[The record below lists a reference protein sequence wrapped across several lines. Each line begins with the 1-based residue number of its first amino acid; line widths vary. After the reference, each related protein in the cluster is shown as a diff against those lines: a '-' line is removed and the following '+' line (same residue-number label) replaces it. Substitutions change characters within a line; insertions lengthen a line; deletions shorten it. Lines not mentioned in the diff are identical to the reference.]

1 MRRLEFNMTNPKN
14 HPWFA
19 FFPARWLGSSA
30 VRKMSSSERGI
41 YIMILA
47 NLWQYHSLPR
57 DPWELSRVLFTN
69 YESTKKWLENWSDL
83 IVNDESDESHFVVP
97 HLDEI
102 ADFSEKTGA
111 PQSLQNSTGQKKTTT
126 QQTDRKTKRVAK
138 PVSDS
143 KEGFDPLT
151 YAEGITSKSGVEYP
165 FEDVRRVLDYHFK
178 CVPSAY
184 WTDPAQ
190 GNITSVN
197 RLSQAI
203 DTMWE
208 QVPEGWTPPEQKQPK
223 TKVFGDPACLK
234 CRGKGFTTK
243 QSSDPINL
251 NMYRIDCDC
260 EKHTKVYK
268 NNEWVD
274 ASTSS

>member
-1 MRRLEFNMTNPKN
+1 MTRLESNMTNPRSL
-14 HPWFA
+14 PWFA
-19 FFPARWLGSSA
+19 FFPARWLGSSV

-69 YESTKKWLENWSDL
+69 YESTKKWLENWSEL
-83 IVNDESDESHFVVP
+83 IVNDESEKSHFVVP

-111 PQSLQNSTGQKKTTT
+111 AQSLQNSTGKNKTATP
-126 QQTDRKTKRVAK
+126 QTKRKSKRVAK
-138 PVSDS
+138 LVSNS
-143 KEGFDPLT
+143 KVGFDPLL
-151 YAEGITSKSGVEYP
+151 YAVGITSKSGVEYP
-165 FEDVRRVLDYHFK
+165 SQDVRRVLDYHFK
-178 CVPSAY
+178 YVPSAY
-184 WTDPAQ
+184 WADPTQ
-190 GNITSVN
+190 GNITSVS

-208 QVPEGWTPPEQKQPK
+208 QMPDDWTRPEPKQPK

-234 CRGKGFTTK
+234 CRGKGFTIK
-243 QSSDPINL
+243 QSADPMDL
-251 NMYRIDCDC
+251 DMSRIECDC
-260 EKHTKVYK
+260 GKHTKVYK
-268 NNEWVD
+268 NSEWVD
-274 ASTSS
+274 A